1 MTPPNRGVLTVLWS
15 KRLVEAPETATLPG
29 DDPLARWES
38 EGGISEE
45 ITAVRLGS

>member
-15 KRLVEAPETATLPG
+15 KRREHAPETATLPG

-45 ITAVRLGS
+45 TSAVRPGS